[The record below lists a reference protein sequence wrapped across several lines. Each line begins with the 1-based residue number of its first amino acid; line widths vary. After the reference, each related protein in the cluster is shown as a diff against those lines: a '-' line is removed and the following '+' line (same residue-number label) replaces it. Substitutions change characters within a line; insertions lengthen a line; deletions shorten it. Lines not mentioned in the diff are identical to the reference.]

1 MPSLPGPPPLG
12 KNIMALRKKLGLS
25 LDELARRSGVS
36 KAMLSQ
42 VEQQKTNPTVAT
54 LWKIALGLDATLEQL
69 LGRRTGTTRAI
80 EVVRRGDA
88 PILPNRDGSCEIHVC
103 SSLEMMEDLELY
115 YLRFKPGGALES
127 EAHFSRTEEMATV
140 IKGRFQV
147 EADGE
152 QVTLR
157 AGDHARYLVDVKH
170 AIRNLGRGTGELFLV
185 VRFHE
190 QDG

>member
-1 MPSLPGPPPLG
+1 MPSLPAPPPLG
-12 KNIMALRKKLGLS
+12 KNIMALRKKRGLS

-54 LWKIALGLDATLEQL
+54 LWKISLGLDADLEQL
-69 LGRRTGTTRAI
+69 LGRRTGTTRTI
-80 EVVRRGDA
+80 ETVRLGDA
-88 PILPNRDGSCEIHVC
+88 PVLPNRDGSCEIQVC

-115 YLRFKPGGALES
+115 YLRFNRGGVLES
-127 EAHFSRTEEMATV
+127 GPHFPRTEEMATV
-140 IKGRFQV
+140 IKGRFQI

-152 QVTLR
+152 KVTLR
-157 AGDHARYLVDVKH
+157 AGDHARYLVDVAH
-170 AIRNLGRGTGELFLV
+170 AIRNIGRGAGEMFLV

-190 QDG
+190 ESA